1 MTHSTPTLRDLFAP
15 ADGAHAAAL
24 VAALESSPALSSL
37 AGGLASAAGPDA
49 WHQAVHGVAG
59 AIPHLLDIEVG
70 TILAGA
76 WASEGELG
84 RYADPQR
91 YPLGEVLHV
100 ELTSHVV
107 TSEHRPGVE
116 LLVNDQP
123 YGQLG
128 LTVSVTL
135 QVERASLTI
144 TDGKIWQATAG
155 ACTATGRI
163 ACDTLV
169 LVECPPTRA
178 ELPAPLVFADPVPIV
193 PGPAGWDE
201 TPLT

>member
-1 MTHSTPTLRDLFAP
+1 MTHPTPTLRELFALE
-15 ADGAHAAAL
+15 DSAHAAAL
-24 VAALESSPALSSL
+24 VGALESSPALGTL
-37 AGGLASAAGPDA
+37 VGGLADAAGPEA
-49 WHQAVHGVAG
+49 WRHAVYGVAG

-76 WASEGELG
+76 WAGEAELG
-84 RYADPQR
+84 RYTDPQR
-91 YPLGEVLHV
+91 YPPGEVVHV

-107 TSEHRPGVE
+107 TSEHQPSVD

-135 QVERASLTI
+135 QVEGASLTI
-144 TDGKIWQATAG
+144 TDGKIWQAAAG

-163 ACDTLV
+163 ACDTQV
-169 LVECPPTRA
+169 LGECPPTRA
-178 ELPAPLVFADPVPIV
+178 ELPAPLVFAEPVPIV
-193 PGPAGWDE
+193 PGSTGWDE

>member
-1 MTHSTPTLRDLFAP
+1 MTHPTPTLRDLFAL
-15 ADGAHAAAL
+15 ADTAQAAAL
-24 VAALESSPALSSL
+24 VAALESSPALATL
-37 AGGLASAAGPDA
+37 AGGLANAAGPEA
-49 WHQAVHGVAG
+49 WRHAVYGVAG

-76 WASEGELG
+76 WAGEGELR
-84 RYADPQR
+84 RYTDPQR
-91 YPLGEVLHV
+91 YPPGEVVHV
-100 ELTSHVV
+100 ELTPHVV
-107 TSEHRPGVE
+107 TSEHRPSVD

-128 LTVSVTL
+128 LAVSVTL
-135 QVERASLTI
+135 QVEGASLTI
-144 TDGKIWQATAG
+144 TDGKIWQAAAG

-163 ACDTLV
+163 ACDGQV
-169 LVECPPTRA
+169 LGECPPTRA
-178 ELPAPLVFADPVPIV
+178 ELPAPLVFAEPVPIV

>member
-1 MTHSTPTLRDLFAP
+1 MTHPTPTLGDLFAL
-15 ADGAHAAAL
+15 ADTAHAAAL
-24 VAALESSPALSSL
+24 VDALESSPSLSTL
-37 AGGLASAAGPDA
+37 AGGIAAAAGPEA
-49 WHQAVHGVAG
+49 WRHAVYGVAG

-70 TILAGA
+70 TILVGGWAG
-76 WASEGELG
+76 EGELA
-84 RYADPQR
+84 RYTDPQR
-91 YPLGEVLHV
+91 YPPGEVVLV

-107 TSEHRPGVE
+107 TSEHNPSVE

-135 QVERASLTI
+135 QVKSASLTI
-144 TDGKIWQATAG
+144 TDGKIWQAAAG

-163 ACDTLV
+163 SCDGQV
-169 LVECPPTRA
+169 LGECPPTRA
-178 ELPAPLVFADPVPIV
+178 ELPAPLVFAEPVPIV

>member
-1 MTHSTPTLRDLFAP
+1 MTHPTPTLRELFALE
-15 ADGAHAAAL
+15 DSGSAAAL
-24 VAALESSPALSSL
+24 VGALESSPALGTLVGRL
-37 AGGLASAAGPDA
+37 ADAAGPEA
-49 WHQAVHGVAG
+49 WRRAVYGVAG

-76 WASEGELG
+76 WAGEGELG
-84 RYADPQR
+84 RYTDLQR

-107 TSEHRPGVE
+107 TSEHHPSVE

-128 LTVSVTL
+128 LAVSVTL
-135 QVERASLTI
+135 QVEGASLTI
-144 TDGKIWQATAG
+144 TDGKIWQAVSG

-163 ACDTLV
+163 ACDSQV
-169 LVECPPTRA
+169 LAEFPPTRA
-178 ELPAPLVFADPVPIV
+178 ELPAPLVFAEAVPIV
-193 PGPAGWDE
+193 QGAAGWDE

>member
-1 MTHSTPTLRDLFAP
+1 MTSPTLRDLFGL
-15 ADGAHAAAL
+15 ADTAHAAAL
-24 VAALESSPALSSL
+24 LGALESSPALSTL
-37 AGGLASAAGPDA
+37 ARGMADAAGPEA
-49 WHQAVHGVAG
+49 WRHAVYGVAG
-59 AIPHLLDIEVG
+59 AVPHLLDIEVG

-76 WASEGELG
+76 WAGEGELG
-84 RYADPQR
+84 RYTDPQR
-91 YPLGEVLHV
+91 YPHSEAVLA

-107 TSEHRPGVE
+107 TSEHQPAVE
-116 LLVNDQP
+116 LFVNDQP

-135 QVERASLTI
+135 QLEGASLAI
-144 TDGKIWQATAG
+144 LDGKIWQATAG

-163 ACDTLV
+163 TCDGQV
-169 LVECPPTRA
+169 LAECPPTRA
-178 ELPAPLVFADPVPIV
+178 ELPTPLLFTEPVPIV

>member
-1 MTHSTPTLRDLFAP
+1 MTHPTPTLRDLFAL
-15 ADGAHAAAL
+15 ADTAHAAAL
-24 VAALESSPALSSL
+24 VGALESSPALATL
-37 AGGLASAAGPDA
+37 AGALANAAGPEA
-49 WHQAVHGVAG
+49 WRHAVYGIAG

-76 WASEGELG
+76 WAGEGELG
-84 RYADPQR
+84 RYTA
-91 YPLGEVLHV
+91 YPSGEVVHV

-107 TSEHRPGVE
+107 TSEHRPSVD
-116 LLVNDQP
+116 LFVNDQP

-135 QVERASLTI
+135 QVEGASLTI
-144 TDGKIWQATAG
+144 TDGKIWQAATG
-155 ACTATGRI
+155 PCTATGRI
-163 ACDTLV
+163 ACDGQV
-169 LVECPPTRA
+169 LSECPPTRA
-178 ELPAPLVFADPVPIV
+178 ELPAPLVFAEPVPIV